1 MTSAERATSIF
12 SRSGIPVFAS
22 FFLWSFGTGGM
33 RLARPLFAS
42 SFGVPLVLVT
52 LIISSNTVSQLI
64 VAPLTGY
71 LIDRWGRK
79 PLLIAGLV
87 LRGASCFAIFFAN
100 SYLEFLIYEF
110 LGGMGVSMW
119 VTGSTVLVAD
129 MSAVENRG
137 RVVAAR
143 SVASRIG
150 FVTGPFVA
158 AAIAGLLDLRW
169 VFVFNGITK
178 VLILGIVLWL
188 IRETRPEPV
197 AGAVRPRGR
206 LDRAAFGMFLSRQF
220 IVIALVAW
228 AISMMT
234 QGLFQSLFP
243 LYLQEHKGFTTGE
256 VGHLI
261 AIAGVATLV
270 VSMPNGYVVD
280 AFGRKITLI
289 PGLLVLGL
297 SAPLLV
303 WISTG
308 DLGMAVLVMIL
319 YGIGEGGCFG
329 ASQAYA
335 MDLAPEQQRGSFL
348 GVWSLVS
355 HAGGAFG
362 PVAAGLLAQTSGF
375 AATFA
380 ASAALLIMSALLMWT
395 FGPDTRGRRR
405 APAAATA

>member
-1 MTSAERATSIF
+1 MTSSDRMTSIF

-64 VAPLTGY
+64 IAPLTGY

-129 MSAVENRG
+129 MSVVENRG

-169 VFVFNGITK
+169 VFVFNGVTK

-197 AGAVRPRGR
+197 AGMSRPRAR
-206 LDRAAFGMFLSRQF
+206 LDRATFGMFLTRQF

-228 AISMMT
+228 AISTMT
-234 QGLFQSLFP
+234 QGLVQSLFP
-243 LYLQEHKGFTTGE
+243 LYLQEFKGFTTGE
-256 VGHLI
+256 VGYLI
-261 AIAGVATLV
+261 AIAGVATLLI
-270 VSMPNGYVVD
+270 SMPNGYVVD

-289 PGLLVLGL
+289 PGLFVLGL
-297 SAPLLV
+297 SAPLLL
-303 WISTG
+303 WIDMG
-308 DLGMAVLVMIL
+308 ALGMAAFVMIL
-319 YGIGEGGCFG
+319 YGIGEGVCFG
-329 ASQAYA
+329 SSQAYA

-348 GVWSLVS
+348 GVWTLVS

-362 PVAAGLLAQTSGF
+362 PVAAGLLAQTSGY
-375 AATFA
+375 AATFVT
-380 ASAALLIMSALLMWT
+380 SAAFLFVSALLMWVL
-395 FGPDTRGRRR
+395 GPDTRSRR
-405 APAAATA
+405 ATAAATA

>member
-1 MTSAERATSIF
+1 
-12 SRSGIPVFAS
+12 
-22 FFLWSFGTGGM
+22 M
-33 RLARPLFAS
+33 RLARPLFAA

-52 LIISSNTVSQLI
+52 LIISSNTVSQL
-64 VAPLTGY
+64 VVSPLTGF

-79 PLLIAGLV
+79 PLLIAGLI
-87 LRGASCFAIFFAN
+87 LRGASCFAIFYAG

-129 MSAVENRG
+129 MSDRSNRG

-143 SVASRIG
+143 SVASRFG

-169 VFVFNGITK
+169 VFIFNGVTK
-178 VLILGIVLWL
+178 VLILFIVFWL
-188 IRETRPEPV
+188 IRETRPEAEP
-197 AGAVRPRGR
+197 GSVRPRATF
-206 LDRAAFGMFLSRQF
+206 DRAAFALFMSRQF
-220 IVIALVAW
+220 LVIAFVAW

-243 LYLQEHKGFTTGE
+243 LYLQDQKGFTAAE

-270 VSMPNGYVVD
+270 ISMPNGYVVD

-289 PGLLVLGL
+289 PGMVVLGV

-303 WISTG
+303 WIGVG
-308 DLGMAVLVMIL
+308 DLGFAVLVMIL
-319 YGIGEGGCFG
+319 YGIGEGVCFG

-335 MDLAPEQQRGSFL
+335 MDLAPEQRRGAFL
-348 GVWSLVS
+348 GVWSVVS
-355 HAGGAFG
+355 HAGGAIG
-362 PVAAGLLAQTSGF
+362 PVAAGLLAQEAGF
-375 AATFA
+375 ATTFVVA
-380 ASAALLIMSALLMWT
+380 AGILVVSAVLMLVL
-395 FGPDTRGRRR
+395 GPDVGGNRRR
-405 APAAATA
+405 APAAAATA